1 MPRRITARLEGEFAR
16 FGEVPAA
23 DVAHLILGLERAIG
37 RSAASVIGRR
47 PATGRRGGL
56 VEAAT
61 HLKLVAVEEGSIAP
75 VLELPA
81 LELGGDDATLEMDV
95 ADLGDL
101 ALDAT
106 LTLLEAEDPN
116 PDIADALSQLC
127 DELGIGTRY
136 ERLTITSP
144 IDHRDNKLILDA
156 KSRPR
161 VRSIAQGS
169 LAAQSDAVVGT
180 LFEADFE
187 RRSARLRT
195 SGRRVVNVQFSEE
208 FADDIQE
215 VLRRQAQLRGQVH
228 YNETTGEAT
237 RIEVQRVIRT
247 EQLLLGVE
255 PDEFWSHPTVADLIR
270 QHSGKIASTRQD
282 IFDADATDQEQQDFL
297 NAIAQ

>member
-16 FGEVPAA
+16 LGEVPAA

-37 RSAASVIGRR
+37 RSAAKVIGRR

-75 VLELPA
+75 VFELPV
-81 LELGGDDATLEMDV
+81 LDLGDDATLEMDV
-95 ADLGDL
+95 ADLGDI

-106 LTLLEAEDPN
+106 LTLLEAQDPN
-116 PDIADALSQLC
+116 PDTADALSQLC

-136 ERLTITSP
+136 ERLTVSSP
-144 IDHRDNKLILDA
+144 SNHRDNKLILDA

-161 VRSIAQGS
+161 VRLIAQGS
-169 LAAQSDAVVGT
+169 AAAQTDAVVGT

-187 RRSARLRT
+187 RRTARIRT
-195 SGRRVVNVQFSEE
+195 SGRRVVNVQFAEE
-208 FADDIQE
+208 LADEIQE

-247 EQLLLGVE
+247 EQLLLGVQA
-255 PDEFWSHPTVADLIR
+255 DEFWSHPTVDELIR
-270 QHSGKIASTRQD
+270 QHSGRIASKRQD
-282 IFDADATDQEQQDFL
+282 IFDADATEQEQQDFL